1 MQLTRRHL
9 QFAGLAFALVT
20 LLVAS
25 VLGVAR
31 VAEQRALR
39 REATDGN
46 SQLKIQSMSL
56 RRLIDS
62 YRMLPVLLSLDPE
75 LRDALSHPI
84 DAETTA
90 QLNRKLEQATEA
102 THPSTLTLIDRNGV
116 AIAANNWR
124 DPSSNVGINY
134 SFRPYFQ
141 EAMRDG
147 SGTFYAVGVSTKEPG
162 YFIAQAV
169 HDGAGQRI
177 GVVVVKINLEALQMV
192 GLGRQDTLLVSDSH
206 GIVIVANQPQWMYRE
221 LRPLDAATKAE
232 LVRTRQYE
240 GRTLRPAEFDDDTP
254 LDGGARLVQVRQPA
268 IAGRML
274 WLVRDLPQQRWQIH
288 LLLDTGPARIAAR
301 NAGAA
306 AALLWLPLILLG
318 LFLQQRLRL
327 ARVRQRSR
335 EELERLVA
343 HYASALRSEQDA
355 LVQAAQQAAAGQP
368 AGLERL
374 PQGVSVVDKHLCLV
388 AWNRRYADLMR
399 FPPELLQKGRPV
411 EDLFR
416 YNAQRGLLGPGD
428 EEEAIQRRLDYLRD
442 GGPHM
447 YERERPDGSVLEIR
461 GNPLPDGGFVTSY
474 ADISAYKDAARELR
488 TLTATLENRIDA
500 ATREQ
505 RLATAEARRANR
517 DKTRYVAAA
526 VHDLLQ
532 PLNAARLFAGAL
544 RGPLHAEADRA
555 LLARVEHALQA
566 LDSQLTSMLDLSR
579 LDGGGFKTQVDTFA
593 LSPILRELARQ
604 FGIVAQSR
612 ELKLHFVDTR
622 AWVRSDPTL
631 LRRALQNFL
640 SNAVHY
646 TPKGRVL
653 LGCRRDGDHLR
664 IEVWDTGVGIADD
677 QREVIFQEFRRLDSG
692 VDADERSAGL
702 GLSIV
707 QRIAQLLGHTVNV
720 RSWPGH
726 GSVFAIR
733 IPLAA
738 PAPAD
743 TPAEPTANDADSP
756 LNGRR
761 VVCIDDDAPT
771 RAAMTALLQR
781 WGCTVAT
788 AADASEAMLLAG
800 ASPAPDLLLLDYQLG
815 TTTGPALLPNLQQ
828 RWGTTPPVIVLTA
841 HGDADTRAELD
852 AAGLHVMLKPVSPSR
867 LRALMSRLLA
877 QHG

>member
-9 QFAGLAFALVT
+9 HFAALALALTV
-20 LLVAS
+20 LLVVS
-25 VLGVAR
+25 VLGFAH
-31 VAEQRALR
+31 VAERRALQ
-39 REATDGN
+39 REAADGN

-56 RRLIDS
+56 QRLIDS
-62 YRMLPVLLSLDPE
+62 YRMLPILLSLDPE
-75 LRDALSHPI
+75 LRDALSHPV
-84 DAETTA
+84 DADTTTR
-90 QLNRKLEQATEA
+90 LNRKLEQATDA
-102 THPSTLTLIDRNGV
+102 THPSTLTLIDRHGV

-141 EAMRDG
+141 QAMRDG
-147 SGTFYAVGVSTKEPG
+147 SGAFYAVGVSTKEPG

-169 HDGAGQRI
+169 HDSTDQRI
-177 GVVVVKINLEALQMV
+177 GVVVVKINLKALQMI

-206 GIVIVANQPQWMYRE
+206 GIVIVANQPAWMYRE
-221 LRPLDAATKAE
+221 LHPLDAATKAE
-232 LVRTRQYE
+232 LARTRQYE
-240 GRTLRPAEFDDDTP
+240 GHAPVPVEFNDDTP
-254 LDGGARLVQVRQPA
+254 MDGGGRLVRVGQPA
-268 IAGRML
+268 IADRIL
-274 WLVRDLPQQRWQIH
+274 WLTRDLPQQRWQMH
-288 LLLDTGPARIAAR
+288 LLLDTRPARAAAR

-306 AALLWLPLILLG
+306 TALLWLPLILLG
-318 LFLQQRLRL
+318 MFLQQRLRL

-343 HYASALRSEQDA
+343 HYASALRSEQDS

-374 PQGVSVVDKHLCLV
+374 PQGVSVVDRQLRLV
-388 AWNRRYADLMR
+388 AWNRRYSDLMR
-399 FPPELLQKGRPV
+399 FPPKLLQKGRPV

-428 EEEAIQRRLDYLRD
+428 VEDAIQRRLDYLRD

-517 DKTRYVAAA
+517 NKTRYVAAA

-544 RGPLHAEADRA
+544 REPLHADADRD

-579 LDGGGFKTQVDTFA
+579 LDAGGFQTQVGAFA

-604 FGIVAQSR
+604 FGIVAQAR
-612 ELKLHFVDTR
+612 ELQLDFVDTR
-622 AWVRSDPTL
+622 AWVCSDPTL

-653 LGCRRDGDHLR
+653 LGCRRDGEHLR

-692 VDADERSAGL
+692 VEADERRAGL

-707 QRIAQLLGHTVNV
+707 QRIAQLLGHTVTL

-726 GSVFAIR
+726 GSMFAIR
-733 IPLAA
+733 VPLA
-738 PAPAD
+738 
-743 TPAEPTANDADSP
+743 TPDRNDALSETITADPDSP
-756 LNGRR
+756 LTGRR
-761 VVCIDDDAPT
+761 VVCIDDDAQT

-788 AADASEAMLLAG
+788 AADAIEAILLASS
-800 ASPAPDLLLLDYQLG
+800 SPAPDLLLLDYQLG
-815 TTTGPALLPNLQQ
+815 TTTGPALLPDLQQ
-828 RWGTTPPVIVLTA
+828 RWGATPPIIVLTA

-852 AAGLHVMLKPVSPSR
+852 AAGLRFMLKPVSPSR